1 MSEHQI
7 PRSTIRDRQI
17 EDLFPN
23 LLLLTG
29 VDAAAASVLLL
40 FVIFVTGNYEA
51 TAYLWIAAVISLS
64 VMRAAIIYFAD
75 QVSGVTDN
83 LKATAVLIMA
93 TALISGCIWGT
104 TWLIH
109 PSLYEFDAP
118 RGAMLSWPTF
128 IIFTAAIYYG
138 PFREA
143 FFTLAVIAT
152 SGQVGHLI
160 YLGGERNLQIAAG
173 YVVLVAVAS
182 LVALHIYR
190 DRRRATEADMLVQK
204 LQEDLIRDARALK
217 EKEKEL
223 VERIDRE
230 ERLIEAKQL
239 SDHKLREANDEKV
252 LLLDAVSEGI
262 LGINSEGDITFI
274 NPAALTMLRYTE
286 RETLNKNAV
295 SLLCKSTTTTGLEA
309 ETRRVLSACVNEG
322 AVMEGVQGLFSG
334 SDHQLIPVSFACSP
348 VKKDESLIGVVISFT
363 DETQRKDLE
372 AKLVQSQK
380 MEAMGRITGG
390 VAHDFNNL
398 LTVILGNLQFLK
410 RRYFKE
416 AEGNGA
422 ELVDKIMSAA
432 KSGADLNSRLL
443 SYSREQSLQNEL
455 TDLKKLLMDM
465 GNFLQRILGEE
476 IEVKYSFAESSA
488 VVMIDRS
495 QFENVV
501 INLCLNAR
509 DAMPE
514 GGTLTI
520 GSRSVVLDQSP
531 VIKVGATHLEH
542 EKDEAT
548 DEYLELIFADT
559 GHGVPLDIQE
569 KIFDPFFTTKE
580 RGKGTGFGLST
591 AYGFLQQSGGS
602 IRVESTPGSGAT
614 FVMVLPLVQD
624 ELMLDAGMSEDD
636 ANELSYNG
644 TILVV
649 EDDDGVRDIASQTLL
664 DAGYQVLLAEN
675 GNKGFELFQ
684 RHRNIDLVFSDII
697 MPGGMTGVE
706 LAEKIQSIKPIPVL
720 LATGYAEKMLK
731 DRVEGESNVV
741 CISKPYDIEELP
753 GLIDSMLQQQAS

>member
-1 MSEHQI
+1 MNEHRI
-7 PRSTIRDRQI
+7 PSSVVRDRQI
-17 EDLFPN
+17 QDLLPN
-23 LLLLTG
+23 LLLFTG
-29 VDAAAASVLLL
+29 VDALAAIVLFL
-40 FVIFVTGNYEA
+40 FVVFATGNYES
-51 TAYLWIAAVISLS
+51 TAYLWIGGTVALCVS
-64 VMRAAIIYFAD
+64 RAAIIYFSD
-75 QVSGVTDN
+75 RVLGYSDN
-83 LKATAVLIMA
+83 LKSTAALIIA
-93 TALISGCIWGT
+93 SALISGCIWGT
-104 TWLIH
+104 TWLMH
-109 PSLYEFDAP
+109 PTLVEFDAP
-118 RGAMLSWPTF
+118 RGALLSWPTF

-138 PFREA
+138 PCREA
-143 FFTLAVIAT
+143 FFTLAITAT
-152 SGQVGHLI
+152 CGQVAHLI
-160 YLGGERNLQIAAG
+160 YLGEERNLQIAAG

-190 DRRRATEADMLVQK
+190 DRLRATRADMLVQK
-204 LQEDLIRDARALK
+204 LREDLIRDERTLK
-217 EKEKEL
+217 DKEAEL
-223 VERIDRE
+223 LERIDRE

-239 SDHKLREANDEKV
+239 SDHKLREANEEKL
-252 LLLDAVSEGI
+252 LLLDAIGEGI
-262 LGINSEGDITFI
+262 LGINSRGNITFI
-274 NPAALTMLRYTE
+274 NPAALAMLNYSE
-286 RETLNKNAV
+286 LDTLNQNAV
-295 SLLCKSTTTTGLEA
+295 GLLCKSTTVTGLEA
-309 ETRRVLSACVNEG
+309 ETRRVLSSCVNEG
-322 AVMEGVQGLFSG
+322 AAVEGVQGLFSG
-334 SDHQLIPVSFACSP
+334 ADHQLLPVSFACRP
-348 VKKDESLIGVVISFT
+348 IKKDESLIGAVLSFT
-363 DETQRKDLE
+363 DETQRKDME

-410 RRYFKE
+410 RRYFRNT
-416 AEGNGA
+416 EGNGV

-455 TDLKKLLMDM
+455 TDLKKLLLDM
-465 GNFLQRILGEE
+465 NKFLQRILGEQ
-476 IEVKYSFAESSA
+476 IEVRFRFDESSA
-488 VVMIDRS
+488 AVMIDRS

-520 GSRSVVLDQSP
+520 GSRRVVLDESP
-531 VIKVGATHLEH
+531 VIKLGASH
-542 EKDEAT
+542 EEEEAT
-548 DEYLELIFADT
+548 GEYLELIFADT
-559 GHGVPLDIQE
+559 GSGVPLDIQE

-602 IRVESTPGSGAT
+602 IRVESAPGEGAT
-614 FVMVLPLVQD
+614 FVLVLPLVHE
-624 ELMLDAGMSEDD
+624 ELEQDAGLYEDD
-636 ANELSYNG
+636 ADLMSYNG

-649 EDDDGVRDIASQTLL
+649 EDDDDVRDIASQTLL

-675 GNKGFELFQ
+675 GNKGLEQFQ
-684 RHRNIDLVFSDII
+684 KHRNIDLVFSDII

-706 LAEKIQSIKPIPVL
+706 MAKKIQSIKPIPVL

-731 DRVEGESNVV
+731 DRVEGESNVI